1 MANIIHV
8 LIVYHDRSNQNVELP
23 PPPGF
28 SSTGSALVHADA
40 SREADPNLRIKRCWD
55 LALGPFKQV
64 IYCSSSLTLVSTG
77 PNEPVHYVHV
87 WELHLHLPHY
97 DGRHDDVQVYLQN
110 YFYKLIYSI
119 SVQTSQNLV
128 LCEASFQGV

>member
-1 MANIIHV
+1 MLFFAN
-8 LIVYHDRSNQNVELP
+8 LNLFDRSSQNVELP

-64 IYCSSSLTLVSTG
+64 RRHLESFSSSCVFSG
-77 PNEPVHYVHV
+77 SNEPVHHVHV
-87 WELHLHLPHY
+87 WQFHLHLPHH
-97 DGRHDDVQVYLQN
+97 DGCHDDVQVMVY
-110 YFYKLIYSI
+110 
-119 SVQTSQNLV
+119 TRD
-128 LCEASFQGV
+128 AGVF

>member
-1 MANIIHV
+1 MSAVEKQGGNRV
-8 LIVYHDRSNQNVELP
+8 AKTPKPRWQLDFSSRSNQNVELP

-64 IYCSSSLTLVSTG
+64 I
-77 PNEPVHYVHV
+77 
-87 WELHLHLPHY
+87 LPIQLY
-97 DGRHDDVQVYLQN
+97 IDLDR
-110 YFYKLIYSI
+110 
-119 SVQTSQNLV
+119 SQ
-128 LCEASFQGV
+128 

>member
-1 MANIIHV
+1 MKFSFALEIDQQSISS
-8 LIVYHDRSNQNVELP
+8 RSSQNVELP

-64 IYCSSSLTLVSTG
+64 LVVFYEFHSLF
-77 PNEPVHYVHV
+77 
-87 WELHLHLPHY
+87 
-97 DGRHDDVQVYLQN
+97 YL
-110 YFYKLIYSI
+110 FR
-119 SVQTSQNLV
+119 
-128 LCEASFQGV
+128 FP

>member
-1 MANIIHV
+1 MFLFQSWRIEYMFI
-8 LIVYHDRSNQNVELP
+8 LILYRSNQNVELP

-87 WELHLHLPHY
+87 WELHLNLPHH
-97 DGRHDDVQVYLQN
+97 DGRHDDVQVNLQN
-110 YFYKLIYSI
+110 YFFKLI
-119 SVQTSQNLV
+119 
-128 LCEASFQGV
+128 